1 MKRRTLCRALSL
13 PLLVLAQSAGA
24 QATSVFRVAWVSL
37 EQANSSSPVFAAF
50 RTGMAE
56 LGYVEG
62 KNLVIDAWW
71 GDGSAAR
78 LEQQRADIL
87 RARPDVIVAQ
97 GGVALGPMLH
107 PSVDR
112 PVLFSMS
119 GDPVAA
125 KIVASYAHPGGNA
138 TGITLFAAELTA
150 KRMALLKEM
159 VPGMRSIAVIAN
171 PRHPGAQRELQSAQ
185 DAAARL
191 GLRLSHYTTQ
201 SLTELDAALDQ
212 IAKARSDAILVFADG
227 FALQHAD
234 RIAAFS
240 LRQRIPVVAGWAP
253 FAQQDNL
260 MAYGPEFADVYRR
273 LASYADRIHKGARP
287 GDLPVEQPSKFELII
302 NLKTAKALGLAVPQ
316 ALQLQATEM
325 IQ

>member
-1 MKRRTLCRALSL
+1 MKRRALCQVLSV
-13 PLLVLAQSAGA
+13 PLLALAPRAGA
-24 QATSVFRVAWVSL
+24 QPAPVFRVAWVSL
-37 EQANSSSPVFAAF
+37 ERANSASPVFAAF

-62 KNLVIDAWW
+62 RNLVIDAWW
-71 GDGSAAR
+71 GDGFATR
-78 LEQQRADIL
+78 LEQQRADML
-87 RARPDVIVAQ
+87 AARPDVIVAQ

-107 PSVDR
+107 PSVNR

-125 KIVASYAHPGGNA
+125 KIVASYSHPGGNA

-159 VPGMRSIAVIAN
+159 LPGMRGIAVIAN
-171 PRHPGAQRELQSAQ
+171 PRHPGAPRELQAAQ
-185 DAAARL
+185 QAAARL
-191 GLRLSHYTTQ
+191 GLRLSHFATQ
-201 SLTELDAALDQ
+201 NVAELDAALAE
-212 IAKARSDAILVFADG
+212 IGRTRSDAILVFADG

-240 LRQRIPVVAGWAP
+240 LRQRIPVVAGWAS
-253 FAQQDNL
+253 FARQGNL

-273 LASYADRIHKGARP
+273 LASFADRIHKGARP
-287 GDLPVEQPSKFELII
+287 ADLPVEQPTKFELVI
-302 NLKTAKALGLAVPQ
+302 NLKTAKALGLSIPRT
-316 ALQLQATEM
+316 LLLQADEA
-325 IQ
+325 IE

>member
-1 MKRRTLCRALSL
+1 MKRRTLCHVLGL
-13 PLLVLAQSAGA
+13 PLLAVAQRVGA
-24 QATSVFRVAWVSL
+24 QPSPAFRVAWVSL
-37 EQANSSSPVFAAF
+37 EQAHSSSPVFAAF
-50 RTGMAE
+50 RSGMAE

-62 KNLVIDAWW
+62 KNLVIDTWW

-159 VPGMRSIAVIAN
+159 LPGMRSIAVIAN
-171 PRHPGAQRELQSAQ
+171 PRHAGAQRELLSAQ
-185 DAAARL
+185 EAAARL
-191 GLRLSHYTTQ
+191 GLRLSHYPTQ
-201 SLTELDAALDQ
+201 SVPELDAALEQ
-212 IAKARSDAILVFADG
+212 IGKARSDAILVFADG

-253 FAQQDNL
+253 FAQQGNL

-302 NLKTAKALGLAVPQ
+302 NLKTAKALGLTVPQ
-316 ALQLQATEM
+316 SLQLQATEM

>member
-1 MKRRTLCRALSL
+1 MKRRTLCRVLGL
-13 PLLVLAQSAGA
+13 PLLAVMQGVGAQSKPA
-24 QATSVFRVAWVSL
+24 FRVAWVSL
-37 EQANSSSPVFAAF
+37 EQADSSSPVFAAF

-71 GDGSAAR
+71 GDGSATR
-78 LEQQRADIL
+78 LEQQRADML
-87 RARPDVIVAQ
+87 AARPDVIVAQ
-97 GGVALGPMLH
+97 GGVALAPMLH
-107 PSVDR
+107 PSVNR

-159 VPGMRSIAVIAN
+159 LPGIRSIAVIAN

-191 GLRLSHYTTQ
+191 GLRLSHFPTQ
-201 SLTELDAALDQ
+201 SVAELDAALVE
-212 IAKARSDAILVFADG
+212 IGRARSDAILVFADG

-240 LRQRIPVVAGWAP
+240 LRQGIPVVAGWAP
-253 FAQQDNL
+253 FAQQGNL
-260 MAYGPEFADVYRR
+260 MSYGPEFADVYRR
-273 LASYADRIHKGARP
+273 LASYADRIRKGARP
-287 GDLPVEQPSKFELII
+287 GDLPVEQPTKFELVI
-302 NLKTAKALGLAVPQ
+302 NLKTAKALGLSVPQ

>member
-1 MKRRTLCRALSL
+1 MKRRTLCRVLGL
-13 PLLVLAQSAGA
+13 PLLAVAQRVGA
-24 QATSVFRVAWVSL
+24 QPKPAFRVAWVSL

-50 RTGMAE
+50 RAGMAE

-71 GDGSAAR
+71 GDGLAAR

-87 RARPDVIVAQ
+87 AARPDVIVAQ

-107 PSVDR
+107 ASVDR

-125 KIVASYAHPGGNA
+125 KIVASYSHPGGNA

-159 VPGMRSIAVIAN
+159 LPGMRSIAVIAN
-171 PRHPGAQRELQSAQ
+171 PRHAGAQRELQSAQ

-191 GLRLSHYTTQ
+191 GLRLSHFPTQ
-201 SLTELDAALDQ
+201 SRAELDAALAE
-212 IAKARSDAILVFADG
+212 IASARSDAILVFADG

-240 LRQRIPVVAGWAP
+240 RSQRIPVVAGWAP
-253 FAQQDNL
+253 FAQQGNL
-260 MAYGPEFADVYRR
+260 MAYGPEFTDVYRR

-287 GDLPVEQPSKFELII
+287 ADLPVEQPTKFELVI
-302 NLKTAKALGLAVPQ
+302 NLTTAKALGLTVPQ

-325 IQ
+325 IR

>member
-1 MKRRTLCRALSL
+1 MKRRTLCRVLGLALLS
-13 PLLVLAQSAGA
+13 VAQWVGA
-24 QATSVFRVAWVSL
+24 QPTPAFRVAWVSL

-56 LGYVEG
+56 LGHVEG

-97 GGVALGPMLH
+97 GGVALGTMLH
-107 PSVDR
+107 ASVDR

-125 KIVASYAHPGGNA
+125 KIAASYAHPGGNA

-185 DAAARL
+185 DAAVRL
-191 GLRLSHYTTQ
+191 GLRLSHFPTQ
-201 SLTELDAALDQ
+201 SVAELDAALDQ
-212 IAKARSDAILVFADG
+212 IGKARSDAILIFADG

-253 FAQQDNL
+253 FAQQGNL

-287 GDLPVEQPSKFELII
+287 GDLPVEQPTKFELII
-302 NLKTAKALGLAVPQ
+302 NLKTARALGLAVPK

>member
-56 LGYVEG
+56 LGCAEG

-138 TGITLFAAELTA
+138 TGITLFAAELIA

-191 GLRLSHYTTQ
+191 GLRLSHYPTQ
-201 SLTELDAALDQ
+201 SVTELDAALDQ

-240 LRQRIPVVAGWAP
+240 LRQHIPLVTGWAP
-253 FAQQDNL
+253 FAQQGNL